1 MAGKAVFDFSGQ
13 TVLVTGGGTGIGA
26 GIAETFARA
35 NADVVISG
43 RRREPLEVMASRF
56 PGRISYVVTDVG
68 KDEDRRRA
76 LDTLIERH
84 GRLDVLVNNAGN
96 PSRGPFAEQP
106 AQEMADMFGIFMLA
120 STYFIQLALPH
131 LKETQGCVI
140 NISSAI
146 ARAVPFP
153 PTGFSVYSA
162 AKAGLNQ
169 LTRALASELGP
180 QGVRLNAVAPGPT
193 ASEVADK
200 AALRNPAPRKFM
212 VDATPLGRLGQPSD
226 IATVVAF
233 LASDAGAWVTGQV
246 IDASGGWN
254 ISA

>member
-1 MAGKAVFDFSGQ
+1 MAGKALFDFTGQ
-13 TVLVTGGGTGIGA
+13 TVLITGGGTGIGA
-26 GIAETFARA
+26 GIAATFARA
-35 NADVVISG
+35 NANVVIGG
-43 RRREPLEVMASRF
+43 RRREPLEAMAARF
-56 PGRISYVVTDVG
+56 PDRISYFEMDVG
-68 KDEDRRRA
+68 KDEDRRRT

-96 PSRGPFAEQP
+96 PARGPFEAQT
-106 AQEMADMFGIFMLA
+106 AQEIADMYGIFLLA
-120 STYFIQLALPH
+120 SAFFIQLALP
-131 LKETQGCVI
+131 LLRETHGCVI
-140 NISSAI
+140 NISSAV

-153 PTGFSVYSA
+153 PMGFSVYSA

-180 QGVRLNAVAPGPT
+180 HGVRLNAVAPGPT
-193 ASEVADK
+193 ASEAADR
-200 AALRNPAPRKFM
+200 AALRNPGPRKFM

-226 IATVVAF
+226 IANVVAF

>member
-1 MAGKAVFDFSGQ
+1 MAGKALFDFTGQ
-13 TVLVTGGGTGIGA
+13 TVLITGGGTGIGA
-26 GIAETFARA
+26 GIAETLARA
-35 NADVVISG
+35 NANVVIGG
-43 RRREPLEVMASRF
+43 RRREPLEAMASRF
-56 PGRISYVVTDVG
+56 PGRISYVQMDVG

-84 GRLDVLVNNAGN
+84 GRLDVLVNNAAN
-96 PSRGPFAEQP
+96 RTRGPFEEQT
-106 AQEMADMFGIFMLA
+106 AQEIADMYGTLLLA
-120 STYFIQLALPH
+120 STYYIHLALPH
-131 LKETQGCVI
+131 LKKTKGCVI
-140 NISSAI
+140 NISSVVG
-146 ARAVPFP
+146 RAVPFP

-180 QGVRLNAVAPGPT
+180 HGVRLNAVAPGPT
-193 ASEVADK
+193 ASEATDK
-200 AALRNPAPRKFM
+200 SALRNPGGRSSM

-226 IATVVAF
+226 IALVVAF

-254 ISA
+254 ISP